1 MLFKTKYWEKSMC
14 PYVTM
19 WLKSNLNNKMKQ
31 IFYAFLLLSISSI
44 ITSCSNQTENQPD
57 LSGAVILVSPSVPSP
72 MKTTA
77 PQVLAEEVAK
87 RTSLQLK
94 TADNWDSKTVIA
106 LALST
111 DKELAGTVIPVATG
125 NDRPKLKKEG
135 FRMVYSEENGKN
147 ILWIIGADSRGILY
161 GIGKLLRIAQM
172 KEGSLI
178 LPGAIDIATSPEYP
192 LRGHQFGYRN
202 TANSWDAW
210 TVEQFDQHFR
220 EQMLFGAN
228 SFENIPFSSQSVHM
242 KLPYEEMG
250 VRLSEICEKY
260 DADYWVWTPA
270 SFDLKD
276 KQLRLEALKTHEAFY
291 QSVPRLNGVFF
302 PGGDPGH
309 NHPADVLPFLEEL
322 TVILHKYHPKAT
334 MWISLQGFDEEKA
347 KYFFNY
353 LNEKSP
359 DWLTGVVHGP
369 SSPPV
374 DLERELLPEKYKHRL
389 YPDIT
394 HTVRCSYP
402 VKRWDQAFA
411 LTLGRECTN
420 PQPLYYAEVFRK
432 DAVFTDGFLS
442 YSDGVHD
449 DVNKVVFSQLGW
461 DSKVDVKNVIQE
473 YARFFFGNK
482 ITETATEGIFALEQN
497 WVGPLLGNETV
508 GKTLEHW
515 KKLET
520 ENPQLAGNWR
530 WQQLVMRAY
539 YDAFI
544 QQRQAYEKGLEN
556 KAYEILATAGTIGA
570 DKAMHGALEVLKKKE
585 TEPVAQDFRQKV
597 VDYCENLFKSVG
609 LQTSVPKYQA
619 SGYERGAIL
628 DFIDYP
634 LNNRWWLEDEFK
646 KVSEMISEEE
656 KIARL
661 DFIRNYENPGEGSF
675 YDNISSADAL
685 HVVSETDDAIDYLW
699 ENDGMSRKR
708 LSTQLFQF
716 QPELQYTELDPNSDY
731 LIRVAGFGEAFLRAN
746 GERLT
751 PTKYEKG
758 FEQFKEF
765 PLSKE
770 LIKDGKLKITFDKPN
785 EEHLN
790 WRQQS
795 RVTDVWVLRR

>member
-1 MLFKTKYWEKSMC
+1 MC

-461 DSKVDVKNVIQE
+461 DSKADVKNIMLE
-473 YARFFFGNK
+473 YSRFFFESK
-482 ITETATEGIFALEQN
+482 IAETAADGIFALEQN

-508 GKTLEHW
+508 GKTLEQW
-515 KKLET
+515 EKLET

-544 QQRQAYEKGLEN
+544 QQRQAYEKDLEN

-570 DKAMHGALEVLKKKE
+570 DKAMHGALEVLKKTE

-646 KVSEMISEEE
+646 KVSEMKLEEE

-661 DFIRNYENPGEGSF
+661 DFIRNYENPAEGSF
-675 YDNISSADAL
+675 YDNISSADAI

-716 QPELQYTELDPNSDY
+716 TPELQYTELDPNSDY

-795 RVTDVWVLRR
+795 RVTDVWVLKK